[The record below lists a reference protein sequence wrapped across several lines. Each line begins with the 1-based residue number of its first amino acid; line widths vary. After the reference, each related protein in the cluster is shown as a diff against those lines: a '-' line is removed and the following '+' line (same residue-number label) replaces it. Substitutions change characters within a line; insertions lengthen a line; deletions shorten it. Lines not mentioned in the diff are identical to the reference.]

1 MRGREGMCMNCPKC
15 GRENADTAKYCKICG
30 EPLMEGLK
38 RQAPEK
44 TTFVKVNTDELK
56 SESAKLVNASKD
68 KLAKAVEKTKEH
80 LSEEKIAEAKNK
92 TAGLA
97 EKAKKHF
104 SVKKVCSCWRH
115 YCYCG
120 RRWYDLL

>member
-1 MRGREGMCMNCPKC
+1 MNCPKC

-30 EPLMEGLK
+30 EPLREGLK

-68 KLAKAVEKTKEH
+68 KLTKAVEKTKEH

-92 TAGLA
+92 TVGLA
-97 EKAKKHF
+97 EKAKNHF
-104 SVKKVCSCWRH
+104 SVKNLQLPEA
-115 YCYCG
+115 
-120 RRWYDLL
+120 LLLLRQALV